1 MLKKNILMVTGVF
14 AIITCVALILFSA
27 SEFVN
32 PYLSVTDAR
41 GSQNQQIQV
50 IGEVVNGSIRT
61 SSNLNFQI
69 TDGES
74 TLNVVYS
81 GAPPQN
87 FMEGIDVVVIGRMS
101 SESTFNANQVLT
113 KCPSKYQ

>member
-1 MLKKNILMVTGVF
+1 MAAGVF
-14 AIITCVALILFSA
+14 AIVACVALILFSA

-32 PYLSVTDAR
+32 PYLSVTEAR
-41 GSQNQQIQV
+41 GNMDQQIQV
-50 IGEVVNGSIRT
+50 IGEVVHGSIRT

-74 TLNVVYS
+74 TLNVIYS

-87 FMEGIDVVVIGRMS
+87 FIEGIEVVVIGRMS
-101 SESTFNANQVLT
+101 TEDTFNANQVLT